1 MLDLNEALAK
11 VAEML
16 DFILANEVKK
26 DEIKREDYYE
36 EMEKRIEEKRDHFVV
51 ETCTMFLVGEVEER
65 RDIERQVKIREA
77 LAKGEK
83 YEEDEAA
90 RPKIKTW
97 LMDEVQSE
105 QRRVIEKEGRTLGY
119 SILPEENALSW
130 AETQFIIDMIVLRV
144 VGKLNE
150 HYNDFASALKWHTID
165 GKSFDSRFLYI
176 LAWKYWETEGE

>member
-1 MLDLNEALAK
+1 MSFRNRAQSMKKTEEVKAMVEQTDELKERQKVKEGEMLDLNEALAK

-51 ETCTMFLVGEVEER
+51 ETCTMFLVGEVEEK

-119 SILPEENALSW
+119 SILPEENALS
-130 AETQFIIDMIVLRV
+130 APGHLQ
-144 VGKLNE
+144 
-150 HYNDFASALKWHTID
+150 AS
-165 GKSFDSRFLYI
+165 
-176 LAWKYWETEGE
+176 